1 MKYFLACAFIFLF
14 STVSFAFH
22 NYCAQTI
29 DHYTPNYKVRS
40 IVVGNSTEQDV
51 RREFGPASLTE
62 HLGEGQ
68 DHYALSSACYVSSKP
83 GDDTGLLF
91 HFTNHNVAALEIL
104 RNSTV
109 ARKASNCTKSDK
121 VDAHIH
127 TDSGLSLSVELG
139 ENEKLTTLLGDPLA
153 WGPQNIIVIS
163 KARLFENHVNLG
175 TVETLFNIEY
185 HQDDIHRIYIAR
197 TMYYRYPNLLPK
209 NRILN
214 LIHRP

>member
-1 MKYFLACAFIFLF
+1 MKYALALAYVLLLSIDSLAFQ
-14 STVSFAFH
+14 S
-22 NYCAQTI
+22 YCAQTI
-29 DHYTPNYKVRS
+29 DHSPPNYKINS

-51 RREFGPASLTE
+51 QREFGPVSFTE
-62 HLGEGQ
+62 HLGEGT
-68 DHYALSSACYVSSKP
+68 DHYTMSSACYVSSKP
-83 GDDTGLLF
+83 GDNTGLLF
-91 HFTNHNVAALEIL
+91 HFTNHNVSTLEIL
-104 RNSTV
+104 RNSTAA
-109 ARKASNCTKSDK
+109 ARSFNCTKSDK
-121 VDAHIH
+121 IDAHIH
-127 TDSGLSLSVELG
+127 TDSGLNLSLELG
-139 ENEKLTTLLGDPLA
+139 ENEKLTPILGDPLA
-153 WGPQNIIVIS
+153 WGPTNIIVIS